1 MKRIIWAGILAIALS
16 LAITIGA
23 IAQTITLHH
32 KYYDCQFDTIFCQG
46 VLNDY
51 WQTQAHYNIIKNGA
65 KVDRKAAGKF
75 KQDSLVPVRFQ
86 LVTQKD
92 YDDYNKA
99 HPLHKLNIGH
109 EVPAQPM
116 SFDLEAL
123 KETFYFGSNT
133 GLQDGYF
140 NQHQWAFVEGKVF
153 ALSEKEDSIHVFT
166 GVLIDTNSVAVGH
179 GLVWDYGNCI
189 KVGHAWMPDWY
200 FKVAVT
206 KEGTK
211 AWLGKNSSENT
222 DTNPDDIVITV
233 EALKAKIRAYYPN
246 LYLPF

>member
-1 MKRIIWAGILAIALS
+1 MKRIIWAGLLAIALS
-16 LAITIGA
+16 LAITVGLF
-23 IAQTITLHH
+23 AQTITLHH
-32 KYYDCQFDTIFCQG
+32 KNYDSQFDTIFCQG

-51 WQTQAHYNIIKNGA
+51 WQTQAHYQIIKHGE
-65 KVDRKAAGKF
+65 KVNRKAAGKF
-75 KQDSLVPVRFQ
+75 KQDPLVPVRFQ
-86 LVTQKD
+86 RVTQKD

-116 SFDLEAL
+116 AFDLDAL
-123 KETFYFGSNT
+123 TETFYFGSNT

-153 ALSEKEDSIHVFT
+153 EISAQEDSIHVYT
-166 GVLIDTNSVAVGH
+166 GVLIDSNSVKI
-179 GLVWDYGNCI
+179 GN
-189 KVGHAWMPDWY
+189 GWMPDWY

-206 KEGTK
+206 KEGKK
-211 AWLGKNSSENT
+211 AWLGLNNETNT
-222 DTNPDDIVITV
+222 DTNPDDIVIDV
-233 EALKAKIRAYYPN
+233 EALKAKIRAYYPH